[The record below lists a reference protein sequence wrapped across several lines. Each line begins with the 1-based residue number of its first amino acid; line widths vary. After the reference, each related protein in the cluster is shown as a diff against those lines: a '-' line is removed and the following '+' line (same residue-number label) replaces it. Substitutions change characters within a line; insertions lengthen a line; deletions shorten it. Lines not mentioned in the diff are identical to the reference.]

1 MTAPMIFQLTLGSRL
16 RAMFVAFILLFL
28 GGLALWAGLEEG
40 LPRDW
45 GMGVV
50 DVIGLFLA
58 ASGARFAYV
67 AWTGRASELMTDI
80 LQDIGRI
87 HWHG

>member
-1 MTAPMIFQLTLGSRL
+1 MTPPIIFQLSFGSRA
-16 RAMFVAFILLFL
+16 RAGFIAFTLLFL

-40 LPRDW
+40 VPRDW
-45 GMGVV
+45 EMALVDIVGISLIAGGVP
-50 DVIGLFLA
+50 F
-58 ASGARFAYV
+58 ARS

-80 LQDIGRI
+80 LRDVERI

>member
-1 MTAPMIFQLTLGSRL
+1 MTEPIIFQLTGGSRF
-16 RAMFVAFILLFL
+16 RAAFVAFTLLFL
-28 GGLALWAGLEEG
+28 GGLALWAGFEEG

-50 DVIGLFLA
+50 DLIGLIMVV
-58 ASGARFAYV
+58 SGARFAYV
-67 AWTGRASELMTDI
+67 AWTGRASELMADI

-87 HWHG
+87 HGHG

>member
-1 MTAPMIFQLTLGSRL
+1 MTAPVIFQLTLWSRL
-16 RAMFVAFILLFL
+16 RALFVAFILLFL

-50 DVIGLFLA
+50 DVIGAILV

-67 AWTGRASELMTDI
+67 GVTGRASELMADI

>member
-1 MTAPMIFQLTLGSRL
+1 MTAPIIFQLTLGSRL
-16 RAMFVAFILLFL
+16 RAGCLAFTLLFL

-50 DVIGLFLA
+50 DVIGALLV

-67 AWTGRASELMTDI
+67 AGTGRASELMADI